1 MKTAVRGI
9 AIYTLSL
16 FLLPY
21 LIPGVQISGG
31 FLTLLIGGTFLA
43 LLFFTLKPI
52 LSIISLPINLL
63 TLGLFSFVVNAFI
76 LYILTIIISGISI
89 TAFEYSG
96 INFLG
101 FVIPRIY
108 FNLFFTYIYTAFVLS
123 FIDSFFSWL
132 MS

>member
-1 MKTAVRGI
+1 
-9 AIYTLSL
+9 
-16 FLLPY
+16 
-21 LIPGVQISGG
+21 
-31 FLTLLIGGTFLA
+31 
-43 LLFFTLKPI
+43 
-52 LSIISLPINLL
+52 LL